1 MFCFAKLIVMMD
13 NRVTSGNQ
21 ETAFGTSMLTHYSL
35 LQCNNSSCIGVVMP
49 VAKKTKKPDQTDIHL
64 GPVITERDLAEYL
77 NISAVATQKTG
88 TPSGIDS
95 FRIYESERMK
105 FQLYV
110 DLTFKG
116 ADCLLITTRKTAR
129 QWRDL
134 HNLVDYIRSL
144 GFPEAPV
151 SIQLLPRESNEKP
164 SEEKGKKRST

>member
-1 MFCFAKLIVMMD
+1 
-13 NRVTSGNQ
+13 
-21 ETAFGTSMLTHYSL
+21 
-35 LQCNNSSCIGVVMP
+35 MP
-49 VAKKTKKPDQTDIHL
+49 VAKKTKKPDETDIQP

-95 FRIYESERMK
+95 FRIYESERRK

-116 ADCLLITTRKTAR
+116 ADCLLITTRKTPR
-129 QWRDL
+129 TWRDL

-144 GFPEAPV
+144 GFPEAPI
-151 SIQLLPRESNEKP
+151 SIVLSRESNEKP
-164 SEEKGKKRST
+164 IVDAKGKKRST